1 MAGAVG
7 FEPTN
12 ADSKTG
18 ALPLGDAFSAEF
30 FMNFFLKIRKIT
42 YKECQESVKKIYS
55 KLSCYYS
62 KILTNLNV

>member
-18 ALPLGDAFSAEF
+18 ALPLGDAPI
-30 FMNFFLKIRKIT
+30 NWI
-42 YKECQESVKKIYS
+42 
-55 KLSCYYS
+55 LSS
-62 KILTNLNV
+62 I